1 MEKSHV
7 PHILVVDDQM
17 GIRRL
22 VQEIFRGD
30 PYRVSLAAHGAEA
43 LEIASQDLPHLILLD
58 VKMPVMDGV
67 ETLRRLR
74 QISPGLPVI
83 VMTAVGDGDRVRE
96 ALRLGAIC
104 SVTKPFDV
112 YELRSLIV
120 NTIHGGNQAAGET
133 AAAYPAEEDGDPDP
147 EGA

>member
-1 MEKSHV
+1 MDMTHI
-7 PHILVVDDQM
+7 PHILVVDDQK

-30 PYRVSLAAHGAEA
+30 PYRVSLAANGAEA
-43 LEIASQDLPHLILLD
+43 LETAAKDCPHLVLLD

-74 QISPGLPVI
+74 QVHPLIPVI
-83 VMTAVGDGDRVRE
+83 IMTAVGDGDRVRE
-96 ALRLGAIC
+96 ALGLGAIC

-112 YELRSLIV
+112 HQLRNLISS
-120 NTIHGGNQAAGET
+120 TISGGSQAVAES
-133 AAAYPAEEDGDPDP
+133 AAAYPGETDDDPGPEEG
-147 EGA
+147 